1 MSGAARTATARERL
15 WLKRF
20 AAPLPAGATKLL
32 CFHYA
37 GGSAG
42 VFRHWAARLPSV
54 EVIGVQLPGRADR
67 FLEERHA
74 RMDPLVEEL
83 IDVLG
88 PSLDQPFACYGSSM
102 GARVAWAL
110 AHALRDRELPLP
122 RALFVSASGGPALD
136 DGNWLWED
144 RDDGLEGYVREMG
157 GTPPSVLA
165 EASLLAA
172 LLPVLEADLS
182 VLSTHDFHPDVPL
195 DLPIHA
201 FAGEHDPEAGP
212 EHMQAWRDETTAAF
226 SMEVLPCG
234 HFFDSASEA
243 KVIDSIGRTLDGPP
257 ARTRPSAPSEGTGP
271 RPIDEGVAI

>member
-1 MSGAARTATARERL
+1 MSGAAGTPTERERR

-20 AAPLPAGATKLL
+20 AAPAPTGSTKLL

-42 VFRHWAARLPSV
+42 MFRHWPALLPSV
-54 EVIGVQLPGRADR
+54 DVIGVQLPGRADR

-74 RMDPLVEEL
+74 RMEPLVEEL
-83 IDVLG
+83 IAVLG
-88 PSLDQPFACYGSSM
+88 PSLGQPFACYGSSM

-110 AHALRDRELPLP
+110 AHALRERELPGP
-122 RALFVSASGGPALD
+122 RALFVAASGGPALD
-136 DGNWLWED
+136 DGSWLWED

-182 VLSTHDFHPDVPL
+182 VLSTHDFHPEVPL
-195 DLPIHA
+195 DIPIHA
-201 FAGEHDPEAGP
+201 FAAEHDAEAGP
-212 EHMQAWRDETTAAF
+212 DRMRAWRDETTAAF
-226 SMEVLPCG
+226 SMDVLPCG

-243 KVIDSIGRTLDGPP
+243 RVIDSIAGTLGE
-257 ARTRPSAPSEGTGP
+257 APVPTN
-271 RPIDEGVAI
+271 EGVAK